1 MKSVMNISCLKDM
14 SVDQSIFYRAC
25 RAVIDGVCPPDLAK
39 HKLGKVHHA
48 RWLTL
53 AIRILFLYMST
64 ASPSEDLCCMAW
76 FTVNVYGYLWFTAKH
91 RWRVTEAA
99 PIVLEAMK
107 HVKALKE
114 TNVEEY
120 RVVYPVFERGFLYW
134 CHPEQLIL
142 GCLASENA
150 AVRFLSVFSMLT

>member
-1 MKSVMNISCLKDM
+1 M

-39 HKLGKVHHA
+39 RKLGKVHHA

-64 ASPSEDLCCMAW
+64 ASPSEDLCRMAW
-76 FTVNVYGYLWFTAKH
+76 FTVNVYGFLWFTAKQ
-91 RWRVTEAA
+91 RWRVTDAA
-99 PIVLEAMK
+99 PIVFDAMNR
-107 HVKALKE
+107 VYALKE
-114 TNVEEY
+114 KHVDEY

-134 CHPEQLIL
+134 CHPEQLLL
-142 GCLASENA
+142 GCLACEDA
-150 AVRFLSVFSMLT
+150 AVRFLSLCFQC